1 MPKCTTI
8 QIKSEIAAL
17 KMGGFRCAVYY
28 LEAELRRRDRSGM
41 NRGRPIKDDTEQ
53 RKRWREQKARQRAK
67 PPTEEVYEIDE
78 RTS

>member
-1 MPKCTTI
+1 MPKCTTS

-41 NRGRPIKDDTEQ
+41 NRGRPCLEATEQ

-67 PPTEEVYEIDE
+67 PPTIEVYEDNE
-78 RTS
+78 RAS

>member
-1 MPKCTTI
+1 MPKCTTS
-8 QIKSEIAAL
+8 QIKSEIAVL
-17 KMGGFRCAVYY
+17 KQGGFRCAVYY

-41 NRGRPIKDDTEQ
+41 NRGRPCLEATEQ

-67 PPTEEVYEIDE
+67 LPTEEVYEIDE